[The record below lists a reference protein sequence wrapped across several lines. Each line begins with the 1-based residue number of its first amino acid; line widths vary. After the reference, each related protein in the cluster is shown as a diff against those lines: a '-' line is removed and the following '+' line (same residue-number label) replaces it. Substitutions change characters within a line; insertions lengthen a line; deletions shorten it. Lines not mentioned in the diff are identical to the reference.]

1 MHELIYSYQINI
13 LILQVMEERLE
24 ISWRLADNSRR
35 GNEINVNWVQFAAA
49 EGKADYLQLLL
60 NHG

>member
-1 MHELIYSYQINI
+1 MHELIHIHLLNI
-13 LILQVMEERLE
+13 LILQVMGKRLE
-24 ISWRLADNSRR
+24 ISWHLADDSRR
-35 GNEINVNWVQFAAA
+35 GNEIDVNWVQFAAA

>member
-1 MHELIYSYQINI
+1 MHELIYIYQINI